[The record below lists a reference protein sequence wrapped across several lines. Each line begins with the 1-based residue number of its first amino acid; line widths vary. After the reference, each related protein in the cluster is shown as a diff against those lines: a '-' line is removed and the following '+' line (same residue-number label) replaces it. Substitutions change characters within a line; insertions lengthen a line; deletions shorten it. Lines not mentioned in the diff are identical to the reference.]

1 MRKLI
6 FIFLIIFLTGC
17 SSKSTDNLHINNFY
31 QTNYSVEKCYD
42 GTKTFSQIIIC
53 LQEIDKKEK
62 TQNLI
67 TNNMLDNK

>member
-6 FIFLIIFLTGC
+6 FIFLMIFLTGC

-31 QTNYSVEKCYD
+31 QTNYPVEKCYD